1 MCLQQGQLP
10 DVEVDGGV
18 DAVRSTIV
26 ESGVAD
32 ESKLV
37 TWDGYQRIAE
47 EEATRGAACSRP
59 LVKIVDVDELY
70 RIASRKKN

>member
-37 TWDGYQRIAE
+37 TWDGWMLMNSIELPVGRRI
-47 EEATRGAACSRP
+47 
-59 LVKIVDVDELY
+59 DF
-70 RIASRKKN
+70 